1 MDFDIGALL
10 QSQVSPGEHPVKD
23 HPQLENLVSLNV
35 LDDSVI
41 SRPENL
47 HSCKQLH
54 IPNGLR

>member
-23 HPQLENLVSLNV
+23 HPQLETSVSLNV

-41 SRPENL
+41 SKHENL
-47 HSCKQLH
+47 HNYMPLH
-54 IPNGLR
+54 TLNDL